1 MLPYEPCAVV
11 VSRVECADATPWCT
25 LPSMKNFWLLF
36 WVSCFT
42 GSAHCLPSLQIL
54 IDVTPPGGTLEPLP
68 GTYAGDLVIR
78 HPITLDGLGQ
88 VTLDG
93 QGEGTLLTV
102 QADGAVVRG
111 LHLTNSGDSHD
122 QVDAG
127 ILLQADDVL
136 IEDNIID
143 NSLFG
148 IHLQQANGN
157 TIRHNRI
164 SSKPGQITLRGD
176 GIRMWYSRD
185 NLLQDNQLFD
195 SRDMVFA
202 NSPDNRIIG
211 NSIRDGRIGMEFVF
225 SPGNEIRGNQIS
237 GNVTGIVVI
246 YSDDLRISGNRMLK
260 LRRHTGFGL
269 SVKESSQV
277 VVENNEIVHCAI
289 GFVVNAPV
297 QPENISYLRNNLFA
311 YNEAAMFFYGDRGG
325 HLIEGNRFD
334 NNHTDVLV
342 SSASS
347 ALDNKWLSNSWD
359 SYTGFDQDRDGVGD
373 TPYNLYIYADRLWM
387 DTPMAR
393 FYRGSPALE
402 LVDFVERL
410 APFSEPHLILQDA
423 RPRVKTLIE
432 DR

>member
-1 MLPYEPCAVV
+1 
-11 VSRVECADATPWCT
+11 
-25 LPSMKNFWLLF
+25 MKICWLLLGLLY
-36 WVSCFT
+36 FT
-42 GSAHCLPSLQIL
+42 RPAHSLPSLQIFL
-54 IDVTPPGGTLEPLP
+54 DVTPPGGTLKPLP
-68 GTYAGDLVIR
+68 GTYAGPLIIR
-78 HPITLDGLGQ
+78 HPITLDGQGQ
-88 VTLDG
+88 VIIDA
-93 QGEGTLLTV
+93 QGEGTVLTIK
-102 QADGAVVRG
+102 ADGAVVRN
-111 LHLTNSGDSHD
+111 LHLANSGDSHD

-127 ILLQADDVL
+127 ILVQADDVL
-136 IEDNIID
+136 IEDNTIE

-157 TIRHNRI
+157 TIRRNRI
-164 SSKPGQITLRGD
+164 SSKPAPATLRGD

-185 NLLQDNQLFD
+185 NLLLDNQLTG

-211 NSIRDGRIGMEFVF
+211 NSIRDGRIGMEFIF
-225 SPGNEIRGNQIS
+225 SPGNEVRDNEIT

-246 YSDDLRISGNRMLK
+246 YSDELSITGNRMLK
-260 LRRHTGFGL
+260 LRQHTGFGL
-269 SVKESSQV
+269 SIKESSQV

-297 QPENISYLRNNLFA
+297 QPENITFLRNNLFA

-325 HLIEGNRFD
+325 HVIQGNRFE

-347 ALDNKWLSNSWD
+347 ALDNKWLGNIWD
-359 SYTGFDQDRDGVGD
+359 SYEGFDQDQNGIGD
-373 TPYNLYIYADRLWM
+373 TPHNLYIYADRLWM

-393 FYRGSPALE
+393 FYRGTPALE

-423 RPRVKTLIE
+423 QPSVKNRA
-432 DR
+432 D